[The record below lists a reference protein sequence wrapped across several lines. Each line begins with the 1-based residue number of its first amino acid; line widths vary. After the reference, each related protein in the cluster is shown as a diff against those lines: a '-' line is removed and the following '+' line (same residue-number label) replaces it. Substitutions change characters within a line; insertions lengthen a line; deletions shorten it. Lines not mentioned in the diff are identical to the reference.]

1 MYTGDKFGAG
11 TDAKVFVTLFGE
23 NGRSEEKELESSK
36 NDFERGR
43 SVYFKHLL
51 IQNILQPKQVMH
63 MFRLQ

>member
-43 SVYFKHLL
+43 LVYFKHLL